1 MNCHQAAEKV
11 REKKG
16 SQGYTLIEV
25 LIALSIFSLGI
36 LAVGAMQITSTNSYT
51 GARIHTEEYSWVVD
65 QIERLTAL
73 DYDHPDLVATEP
85 PATPLLPHLD
95 PRPKGPYTVSWT
107 VVDNSPVTG
116 AKRIAVTVT
125 GSHRRARPIR
135 IDFIKAR

>member
-16 SQGYTLIEV
+16 SRGFTLIEV
-25 LIALSIFSLGI
+25 LIALGIFSIGI
-36 LAVGAMQITSTNSYT
+36 MAVGALQITSTNSNT
-51 GARIHTEEYSWVVD
+51 RARIHTEEYSWVVD

-73 DYDHPDLVATEP
+73 SYDDAALDAD
-85 PATPLLPHLD
+85 ANPHSAVQ
-95 PRPKGPYTVSWT
+95 GPYTVSWT
-107 VVDNSPVTG
+107 VVDDAPVTG

-125 GSHRRARPIR
+125 GSHPRARPIR

>member
-16 SQGYTLIEV
+16 SRGFTLIEV
-25 LIALSIFSLGI
+25 LIALGIFSIGI
-36 LAVGAMQITSTNSYT
+36 MAVGALQITSTNSNT
-51 GARIHTEEYSWVVD
+51 RARIHTEEYSWVVD

-73 DYDHPDLVATEP
+73 SYDDAALDAD
-85 PATPLLPHLD
+85 ANPHSVVQ
-95 PRPKGPYTVSWT
+95 GPYTVSWT
-107 VVDNSPVTG
+107 VVDNAPVTG

-125 GSHRRARPIR
+125 GSHHQARPIR